1 MDPIKVD
8 FSGKSGAPKT
18 DIVIPPERAV
28 LKTILSIVCSLVT
41 AVVTFYFMLPAVNF
55 KSYDF
60 YLYLGIVAA
69 SFVVFSALFTKALSK
84 PEYMPYVKKQATVP
98 LIIIAALVLVVGV
111 GYLVSCQF
119 FRAEAYSEIITVDNT
134 KTFADDVE
142 AQSAETFKVIPKLD
156 SDSANQLATRAL
168 GDLAKLNLESQFK
181 VSAENNTQ
189 INYNGNPTRVVPLE
203 YDTIIKWFYN
213 TRAGLPG
220 FIKIDMASEKTEF
233 VKLDKNIRYTNAEH
247 FQYFLNRHLRFN
259 YPTYMFGDAT
269 FEVTDDNHP
278 YWVCPVLDKT
288 IGLFGGTDVT
298 SIILVDAI
306 SGDCKEYTVEE
317 IKTNADL
324 QWIDRVYDSDLIV
337 EQYNFYGKY
346 RQGFWNSILGQK
358 EVVTTTQGY
367 NYIAQGDD
375 VWMYTGVTSVTGDN
389 SITGFVLVN
398 QRTKETKFYSVTGGT
413 ESSAQSAAQGRV
425 KDLQYTA
432 TFPLLLNIGGEP
444 TYFMS
449 LKDDSNIVQQYA
461 LINVRQ
467 YNNIGAT
474 GTDLAKC
481 LESYLAVLEE
491 RAGVKTDINP
501 DDVGTD
507 TPDNNNEPG
516 VASLSVEG
524 VVTDIRTAVKGGNSY
539 YYIKLDSNDAYF
551 SFAAKD
557 NENVV
562 ILNAGSSVK
571 ITYKGE
577 GAIIAAESIEIK

>member
-8 FSGKSGAPKT
+8 FSRKDGGRKT
-18 DIVIPPERAV
+18 DIVVPPERAV
-28 LKTILSIVCSLVT
+28 LKTILSIVCTLVFA
-41 AVVTFYFMLPAVNF
+41 AVAFYVMLPAVNF

-60 YLYLGIVAA
+60 YIYLGLVAA
-69 SFVVFSALFTKALSK
+69 SFVVFSAVFTNALSK

-98 LIIIAALVLVVGV
+98 LIVIALLVAVVGV
-111 GYLVSCQF
+111 GYVISCQF
-119 FRAEAYSEIITVDNT
+119 FRAEAYSKIITVDDS
-134 KTFADDVE
+134 KTFAEDVE
-142 AQSAETFKVIPKLD
+142 AQSAESFKVIPKLD

-168 GDLAKLNLESQFK
+168 GDLAKINLESQFK

-213 TRAGLPG
+213 TREGLPG

-233 VKLDKNIRYTNAEH
+233 VKLDKNIRYSTAEH
-247 FQYFLNRHLRFN
+247 FKYFLDRHLRFE

-269 FEVTDDNHP
+269 FEVTDDNRP

-288 IGLFGGTDVT
+288 IGLFGGTDVK

-306 SGDCKEYTVEE
+306 TGECKEYSLEE
-317 IKTNADL
+317 IKTNSDL

-337 EQYNFYGKY
+337 EQYNYYGKY

-398 QRTKETKFYSVTGGT
+398 QRTKETKYYSVTGGT
-413 ESSAQSAAQGRV
+413 ENSAQDAAQGRV
-425 KDLQYTA
+425 KDLGYSA

-481 LESYLAVLEE
+481 LENYLAVLEE
-491 RAGVKTDINP
+491 KAGVKTDINP
-501 DDVGTD
+501 DDVD
-507 TPDNNNEPG
+507 TTKPSEDEDTTP
-516 VASLSVEG
+516 ALTAEG
-524 VVTDIRTAVKGGNSY
+524 VIADIRTAVKGGESY
-539 YYIKLDSNDAYF
+539 YYIKLDSNAAYF
-551 SFAAKD
+551 SFAAKN
-557 NENVV
+557 NESVV
-562 ILNAGSSVK
+562 ILNAGDSVK

>member
-8 FSGKSGAPKT
+8 FSRKDGGRKT
-18 DIVIPPERAV
+18 DIVVPPERAV
-28 LKTILSIVCSLVT
+28 LKTILSIVCTLVFA
-41 AVVTFYFMLPAVNF
+41 AVAFYVMLPAVNF

-60 YLYLGIVAA
+60 YIYIGLVAA
-69 SFVVFSALFTKALSK
+69 SFIVFSAVFTNALSK
-84 PEYMPYVKKQATVP
+84 PEYMPYVKKQAIVP
-98 LIIIAALVLVVGV
+98 IAVIALLVAVVGV

-119 FRAEAYSEIITVDNT
+119 FRAEAYSKIITVDDS
-134 KTFADDVE
+134 KTFAEDVE
-142 AQSAETFKVIPKLD
+142 AQSAESFKVIPKLD

-168 GDLAKLNLESQFK
+168 GDLAKINLESQFK

-213 TRAGLPG
+213 TRDGLPG

-233 VKLDKNIRYTNAEH
+233 VKLENNIRYSTAEH
-247 FQYFLNRHLRFN
+247 FQYLLARHLRFE
-259 YPTYMFGDAT
+259 YPTYMFGDET
-269 FEVTDDNHP
+269 FEVTDDDKP

-288 IGLFGGTDVT
+288 IGLFGGTDVK

-306 SGDCKEYTVEE
+306 TGECIEYSLEE
-317 IKTNADL
+317 IKTNASL

-398 QRTKETKFYSVTGGT
+398 QRTKETKYYTVAGGT
-413 ESSAQSAAQGRV
+413 ENSAQDAAQGRV
-425 KDLQYTA
+425 KDLGYNA

-481 LESYLAVLEE
+481 LENYLTVLEE
-491 RAGVKTDINP
+491 RAGVTTDINP
-501 DDVGTD
+501 DDVDSVKPDEDKD
-507 TPDNNNEPG
+507 TTP
-516 VASLSVEG
+516 ALTAEG
-524 VVTDIRTAVKGGNSY
+524 VVADIRTAVKGGESY
-539 YYIKLDSNDAYF
+539 YYIKLDSNAAYF
-551 SFAAKD
+551 SFAAKN
-557 NENVV
+557 NESVV
-562 ILNAGSSVK
+562 ILNAGDSVK

-577 GAIIAAESIEIK
+577 GAIIAAQSIELK

>member
-8 FSGKSGAPKT
+8 FSGKNNGRST
-18 DIVIPPERAV
+18 DIVVPPERAV
-28 LKTILSIVCSLVT
+28 LKTILSIVCSIVF
-41 AVVTFYFMLPAVNF
+41 AVVAFYVMLPAINF

-60 YLYLGIVAA
+60 YLYIGLVAA
-69 SFVVFSALFTKALSK
+69 SFVVFSALFSNALSK

-98 LIIIAALVLVVGV
+98 IIIIGILVVAVGI

-119 FRAEAYSEIITVDNT
+119 FRAEAYSKIITVDDS
-134 KTFADDVE
+134 KTFSEDVE
-142 AQSAETFKVIPKLD
+142 AQSAESFKVIPKLD

-213 TRAGLPG
+213 TREGLPG

-233 VKLDKNIRYTNAEH
+233 VKLENNIRYSTAEH
-247 FQYFLNRHLRFN
+247 FQYLLARHLRFE
-259 YPTYMFGDAT
+259 YPTYMFGDET
-269 FEVTDDNHP
+269 FEVTDNNQP

-288 IGLFGGTDVT
+288 IGLFGGTDVI
-298 SIILVDAI
+298 SVVLVDAI
-306 SGDCKEYTVEE
+306 SGECKEYSLEE
-317 IKTNADL
+317 IKSNASL
-324 QWIDRVYDSDLIV
+324 QWIDRVFDSDLIV

-367 NYIAQGDD
+367 NYVAQGDD

-413 ESSAQSAAQGRV
+413 ESSAQGAAQGRV

-449 LKDDSNIVQQYA
+449 LKDDNNIVQQYA

-481 LESYLAVLEE
+481 LESYLSVLEE

-501 DDVGTD
+501 DDIGAATED
-507 TPDNNNEPG
+507 DKKDETP
-516 VASLSVEG
+516 ALTAEG
-524 VVTDIRTAVKGGNSY
+524 VVTDIRTAVKGGESY
-539 YYIKLDSNDAYF
+539 YYIKLDSNPAYF
-551 SFAAKD
+551 SFAAKN
-557 NENVV
+557 NESVV
-562 ILNAGSSVK
+562 ILNAGNSVK
-571 ITYKGE
+571 ISYRGE
-577 GAIIAAESIEIK
+577 GAIIAAESIEIN

>member
-8 FSGKSGAPKT
+8 FSGKNSGRST
-18 DIVIPPERAV
+18 DIVVPPERAV
-28 LKTILSIVCSLVT
+28 LKTILSIVCSLVF
-41 AVVTFYFMLPAVNF
+41 AVVAFYVMLPAINF

-60 YLYLGIVAA
+60 YLYIGLVAA
-69 SFVVFSALFTKALSK
+69 SFVVFSALFSNALSK

-98 LIIIAALVLVVGV
+98 IIIIGILVVAVGI

-119 FRAEAYSEIITVDNT
+119 FRAEAYSKIITVDDS
-134 KTFADDVE
+134 KTFSEDVE
-142 AQSAETFKVIPKLD
+142 AQTAESFKVIPKLD

-213 TRAGLPG
+213 TREGLPG

-233 VKLDKNIRYTNAEH
+233 VKLDKNIRYSTAEH
-247 FQYFLNRHLRFN
+247 FKYLLDRHLRFE
-259 YPTYMFGDAT
+259 YPTYMFGDET
-269 FEVTDDNHP
+269 FEVTDNNQP

-288 IGLFGGTDVT
+288 IGLFGGTDVI
-298 SIILVDAI
+298 SVILVDAI
-306 SGDCKEYTVEE
+306 SGECMEYSLEE
-317 IKTNADL
+317 IKTNASL
-324 QWIDRVYDSDLIV
+324 QWIDRVFDSDLIV

-367 NYIAQGDD
+367 NYVAQGDD

-413 ESSAQSAAQGRV
+413 ESSAQGAAQGRV

-449 LKDDSNIVQQYA
+449 LKDDNNIVQQYA

-481 LESYLAVLEE
+481 LESYLSVLEE
-491 RAGVKTDINP
+491 KAGVKTDINP
-501 DDVGTD
+501 DDIG
-507 TPDNNNEPG
+507 
-516 VASLSVEG
+516 ASTEDDKKDESPALTAEG
-524 VVTDIRTAVKGGNSY
+524 VVTDIRTAVKGGESY
-539 YYIKLDSNDAYF
+539 YYIKLDSNPAYF
-551 SFAAKD
+551 SFAAKN
-557 NENVV
+557 NESVV
-562 ILNAGSSVK
+562 ILNAGNSVK
-571 ITYKGE
+571 ISYRGE
-577 GAIIAAESIEIK
+577 GAIIAAESIEIN

>member
-8 FSGKSGAPKT
+8 FSRKDGGRKT
-18 DIVIPPERAV
+18 DIVVPPERAV
-28 LKTILSIVCSLVT
+28 LKTILSIVCTLVFA
-41 AVVTFYFMLPAVNF
+41 AVAFYVMLPAVNF

-60 YLYLGIVAA
+60 YIYLGLVAA
-69 SFVVFSALFTKALSK
+69 SFVVFSAVFTNALSK

-98 LIIIAALVLVVGV
+98 LIVIALLVAVVGV
-111 GYLVSCQF
+111 GYVISCQF
-119 FRAEAYSEIITVDNT
+119 FRAEAYSKIITVDDS
-134 KTFADDVE
+134 KTFAEDVE
-142 AQSAETFKVIPKLD
+142 AQSAESFKVIPKLD

-168 GDLAKLNLESQFK
+168 GDLAKINLESQFK

-203 YDTIIKWFYN
+203 YDTVIKWFYN
-213 TRAGLPG
+213 TREGLPG

-233 VKLDKNIRYTNAEH
+233 VKLDKNIRYSTAEH
-247 FQYFLNRHLRFN
+247 FKYFLDRHLRFE

-269 FEVTDDNHP
+269 FEVTDDNSP

-288 IGLFGGTDVT
+288 IGLFGGTDVK

-306 SGDCKEYTVEE
+306 TGECKEYSLEE

-337 EQYNFYGKY
+337 EQYNYYGKY

-398 QRTKETKFYSVTGGT
+398 QRTKETKYYSVTGGT
-413 ESSAQSAAQGRV
+413 ENSAQDAAQGRV
-425 KDLQYTA
+425 KDLGYSA

-481 LESYLAVLEE
+481 LENYLAVLEE
-491 RAGVKTDINP
+491 KAGVTTDINP
-501 DDVGTD
+501 DDVD
-507 TPDNNNEPG
+507 TTKPSEDEDTAP
-516 VASLSVEG
+516 ALTAEG
-524 VVTDIRTAVKGGNSY
+524 VIADIRTAVKGGESY
-539 YYIKLDSNDAYF
+539 YYIKLDSNAAYF
-551 SFAAKD
+551 SFAAKN
-557 NENVV
+557 NESVV
-562 ILNAGSSVK
+562 ILNAGDSVK

>member
-8 FSGKSGAPKT
+8 FSGNSGKGKS

-28 LKTILSIVCSLVT
+28 LKTILAIVCSLIT
-41 AVVTFYFMLPAVNF
+41 AVVAFYFMLPAVNF

-69 SFVVFSALFTKALSK
+69 SFVVFSALFSNALSK

-98 LIIIAALVLVVGV
+98 LIIVAALVLVVGA

-119 FRAEAYSEIITVDNT
+119 FRAEAYSQIIAVDDS
-134 KTFADDVE
+134 KSFAEDVE
-142 AQSAETFKVIPKLD
+142 GQSAETFKVIPKLD

-168 GDLAKLNLESQFK
+168 GDLAKINLESQFK

-213 TRAGLPG
+213 TREGLPG

-233 VKLDKNIRYTNAEH
+233 VLLEKNIRYTTAEH
-247 FQYFLNRHLRFN
+247 FQYFLGRHIRFN

-288 IGLFGGTDVT
+288 IGLFGGTDVK
-298 SIILVDAI
+298 SIVLVDAI
-306 SGDCKEYTVEE
+306 SGECKEYTIEE

-337 EQYNFYGKY
+337 EQYNYYGKY

-398 QRTKETKFYSVTGGT
+398 QRTKETKFYGVTGGT
-413 ESSAQSAAQGRV
+413 ESSAQNAAQGRV
-425 KDLQYTA
+425 KDLGYSA

-481 LESYLAVLEE
+481 LENYLAVLEE
-491 RAGVKTDINP
+491 KAGVTTDINP
-501 DDVGTD
+501 DDVGAENNPSND
-507 TPDNNNEPG
+507 TG
-516 VASLSVEG
+516 VVSFVAEG
-524 VVTDIRTAVKGGNSY
+524 VVTDIRTAVKGGESY
-539 YYIKLDSNDAYF
+539 YYIKLDSNAAYF
-551 SFAAKD
+551 SFAARN
-557 NENVV
+557 NESVV

-577 GAIIAAESIEIK
+577 GAIIAAESIELV

>member
-8 FSGKSGAPKT
+8 FSKKGGSTKT

-28 LKTILSIVCSLVT
+28 LKTLLSIVCSVIFALV
-41 AVVTFYFMLPAVNF
+41 AFYFMLPAINF

-60 YLYLGIVAA
+60 YLYLGLVAA
-69 SFVVFSALFTKALSK
+69 SFVVFSALFTRALAK

-98 LIIIAALVLVVGV
+98 LIIIALLVLVVGV

-119 FRAEAYSEIITVDNT
+119 FRAEAYSKIITVDDG
-134 KTFADDVE
+134 KTFAEDVE

-203 YDTIIKWFYN
+203 YDSIIKWFYN

-233 VKLDKNIRYTNAEH
+233 VKLDQNIRYTTAEH
-247 FQYFLNRHLRFN
+247 FQYFLGRHLRFS

-269 FEVTDDNHP
+269 FEVTDDNRP

-288 IGLFGGTDVT
+288 IGLFGGTDVK
-298 SIILVDAI
+298 SIVLVDAI
-306 SGDCKEYTVEE
+306 SGECKEYSLEE
-317 IKTNADL
+317 IKTDASL

-425 KDLQYTA
+425 KDLGYNA

-474 GTDLAKC
+474 GTDLAEC
-481 LESYLAVLEE
+481 LKNYLAVLEE
-491 RAGVKTDINP
+491 KAGVTTDINP
-501 DDVGTD
+501 ENVGT
-507 TPDNNNEPG
+507 NEPSEDENTPATTI
-516 VASLSVEG
+516 VAEG
-524 VVTDIRTAVKGGNSY
+524 VVTDIRTAVKGGESY

-551 SFAAKD
+551 SFAAKN
-557 NENVV
+557 NESVV
-562 ILNAGSSVK
+562 ILNTGSSVK

-577 GAIIAAESIEIK
+577 GAIIAAESIELK

>member
-8 FSGKSGAPKT
+8 FSGKNSGRST
-18 DIVIPPERAV
+18 DIVVPPERAV
-28 LKTILSIVCSLVT
+28 LKTILSIVCSIVF
-41 AVVTFYFMLPAVNF
+41 AVVAFYVMLPAINF

-60 YLYLGIVAA
+60 YLYIGLVAA
-69 SFVVFSALFTKALSK
+69 SFVVFSALFSNALSK

-98 LIIIAALVLVVGV
+98 IIIIGILVVAVGI

-119 FRAEAYSEIITVDNT
+119 FRAEAYSKIITVDDS
-134 KTFADDVE
+134 KTFSEDVE
-142 AQSAETFKVIPKLD
+142 AQSAESFKVIPKLD

-213 TRAGLPG
+213 TREGLPG

-233 VKLDKNIRYTNAEH
+233 VKLDKNIRYSTAEH
-247 FQYFLNRHLRFN
+247 FKYLLDRHLRFE
-259 YPTYMFGDAT
+259 YPTYMFGDET
-269 FEVTDDNHP
+269 FEVTDNNQP

-288 IGLFGGTDVT
+288 IGLFGGTDVI
-298 SIILVDAI
+298 SVVLVDAI
-306 SGDCKEYTVEE
+306 SGECKEYSLEE
-317 IKTNADL
+317 IKTNASL
-324 QWIDRVYDSDLIV
+324 QWIDRVFDSDLIV

-367 NYIAQGDD
+367 NYVAQGDD

-413 ESSAQSAAQGRV
+413 ESSAQGAAQGRV

-449 LKDDSNIVQQYA
+449 LKDDNNIVQQYA

-481 LESYLAVLEE
+481 LESYLSVLEE
-491 RAGVKTDINP
+491 KAGVKTDINP
-501 DDVGTD
+501 DDIGTATED
-507 TPDNNNEPG
+507 DKKDETP
-516 VASLSVEG
+516 ALTAEG
-524 VVTDIRTAVKGGNSY
+524 VVTDIRTAVKGGESY
-539 YYIKLDSNDAYF
+539 YYIKLDSNPAYF
-551 SFAAKD
+551 SFAAKN
-557 NENVV
+557 NESVV
-562 ILNAGSSVK
+562 ILNAGNSVK
-571 ITYKGE
+571 ISYRGE
-577 GAIIAAESIEIK
+577 GAIIAAESIEIN

>member
-8 FSGKSGAPKT
+8 FSRKDGGRKN
-18 DIVIPPERAV
+18 DIVVPPERAV
-28 LKTILSIVCSLVT
+28 LKTILSIICTLVFA
-41 AVVTFYFMLPAVNF
+41 AVAFYVMLPAVNF

-60 YLYLGIVAA
+60 YIYVGLVAA
-69 SFVVFSALFTKALSK
+69 SFVVFSAVFTNALSK

-98 LIIIAALVLVVGV
+98 LVVIALLVAVVGV
-111 GYLVSCQF
+111 GYLVSSQF
-119 FRAEAYSEIITVDNT
+119 FRAEAYSKIITVDDS
-134 KTFADDVE
+134 KSFAEDVE

-168 GDLAKLNLESQFK
+168 GDLAKINLESQFK

-213 TRAGLPG
+213 TRDGLPG

-233 VKLDKNIRYTNAEH
+233 VKLENNIRYSTAEH
-247 FQYFLNRHLRFN
+247 FKYFLDRHLRFE
-259 YPTYMFGDAT
+259 YPTYMFGDET
-269 FEVTDDNHP
+269 FEVTDDDKP

-288 IGLFGGTDVT
+288 IGLFGGTDVK

-306 SGDCKEYTVEE
+306 TGECVEYSIEE
-317 IKTNADL
+317 IRTNASL
-324 QWIDRVYDSDLIV
+324 QWIDRVFDSDLIV

-398 QRTKETKFYSVTGGT
+398 QRTKETKYYGVTGGT
-413 ESSAQSAAQGRV
+413 ESSAQDAAQGRV
-425 KDLQYTA
+425 KDLGYSA

-481 LESYLAVLEE
+481 LENYLAVLEE
-491 RAGVKTDINP
+491 KAGVTTDINP
-501 DDVGTD
+501 DDVDTD
-507 TPDNNNEPG
+507 KPSEDKDTKP
-516 VASLSVEG
+516 ALTAEG
-524 VVTDIRTAVKGGNSY
+524 VIADIRTAVKGGESY
-539 YYIKLDSNDAYF
+539 YYIKLESNAAYF
-551 SFAAKD
+551 SFAAKN
-557 NENVV
+557 NESVV
-562 ILNAGSSVK
+562 ILNAGDSVK

>member
-8 FSGKSGAPKT
+8 FSRKDGGRKT
-18 DIVIPPERAV
+18 DIVVPPERAV
-28 LKTILSIVCSLVT
+28 LKTILSIVCTLVFA
-41 AVVTFYFMLPAVNF
+41 AVAFYVMLPAVNF

-60 YLYLGIVAA
+60 YIYLGLVAA
-69 SFVVFSALFTKALSK
+69 SFVVFSAVFTNALSK

-98 LIIIAALVLVVGV
+98 LIVIALLVAVVGV
-111 GYLVSCQF
+111 GYVISCQF
-119 FRAEAYSEIITVDNT
+119 FRAEAYSKIITVDDS
-134 KTFADDVE
+134 KTFAEDVE
-142 AQSAETFKVIPKLD
+142 AQSAESFKVIPKLD

-168 GDLAKLNLESQFK
+168 GDLAKINLESQFK

-203 YDTIIKWFYN
+203 YDTVIKWFYN
-213 TRAGLPG
+213 TREGLPG

-233 VKLDKNIRYTNAEH
+233 VKLDKNIRYSTAEH
-247 FQYFLNRHLRFN
+247 FKYFLDRHLRFE

-269 FEVTDDNHP
+269 FEVTDDNRP

-288 IGLFGGTDVT
+288 IGLFGGTDVK

-306 SGDCKEYTVEE
+306 TGECKEYSLEE

-337 EQYNFYGKY
+337 EQYNYYGKY

-398 QRTKETKFYSVTGGT
+398 QRTKETKYYSVTGGT
-413 ESSAQSAAQGRV
+413 ENSAQDAAQGRV
-425 KDLQYTA
+425 KDLGYSA

-481 LESYLAVLEE
+481 LENYLAVLEE

-501 DDVGTD
+501 DDVD
-507 TPDNNNEPG
+507 TTKPSEDKDTAP
-516 VASLSVEG
+516 ALTAEG
-524 VVTDIRTAVKGGNSY
+524 VIADIRTAVKGGESY
-539 YYIKLDSNDAYF
+539 YYIKLDSNAAYF
-551 SFAAKD
+551 SFAAKN
-557 NENVV
+557 NESVV
-562 ILNAGSSVK
+562 ILNAGDSVK

-577 GAIIAAESIEIK
+577 GVIIAAESIEIK

>member
-8 FSGKSGAPKT
+8 FSRKDGGRKT
-18 DIVIPPERAV
+18 DIVVPPERAV
-28 LKTILSIVCSLVT
+28 LKTILSIVCTLVFA
-41 AVVTFYFMLPAVNF
+41 AVAFYVMLPAVNF

-60 YLYLGIVAA
+60 YIYLGLVAA
-69 SFVVFSALFTKALSK
+69 SFVVFSAVFTNALSK

-98 LIIIAALVLVVGV
+98 LIVIALLVAVVGV
-111 GYLVSCQF
+111 GYVISCQF
-119 FRAEAYSEIITVDNT
+119 FRAEAYSKIITVDDS
-134 KTFADDVE
+134 KTFAEDVE
-142 AQSAETFKVIPKLD
+142 AQSAESFKVIPKLD

-168 GDLAKLNLESQFK
+168 GDLAKINLESQFK

-203 YDTIIKWFYN
+203 YDTVIKWFYN
-213 TRAGLPG
+213 TREGLPG

-233 VKLDKNIRYTNAEH
+233 VKLDKNIRYSTAEH
-247 FQYFLNRHLRFN
+247 FKYFLDRHLRFE

-269 FEVTDDNHP
+269 FEVTDDNRP

-288 IGLFGGTDVT
+288 IGLFGGTDVK

-306 SGDCKEYTVEE
+306 TGECKEYSLEE

-337 EQYNFYGKY
+337 EQYNYYGKY

-398 QRTKETKFYSVTGGT
+398 QRTKETKYYSVTGGT
-413 ESSAQSAAQGRV
+413 ENSAQDAAQGRV
-425 KDLQYTA
+425 KDLGYSA

-481 LESYLAVLEE
+481 LENYLAVLEE
-491 RAGVKTDINP
+491 KAGVTTDINP
-501 DDVGTD
+501 DDVD
-507 TPDNNNEPG
+507 TTKPSEDEDTTP
-516 VASLSVEG
+516 ALTAEG
-524 VVTDIRTAVKGGNSY
+524 VIADIRTAVKGGESY
-539 YYIKLDSNDAYF
+539 YYIKLDSNAAYF
-551 SFAAKD
+551 SFAAKN
-557 NENVV
+557 NESVV
-562 ILNAGSSVK
+562 ILNAGDSVK